1 MNEIMDK
8 FLLHGN
14 KFTPE
19 VHLRQPEFTY
29 SACWSFTKNK
39 KRIQESKLTGNL
51 RYTYQIE
58 SDKSRFRYG
67 MTFEDF
73 HDFPR
78 KATSAK
84 ILCEKT
90 FNITKNLKYYGYHH
104 RVTSVVYKFFNNMTS
119 NTNKQI

>member
-1 MNEIMDK
+1 MNEIMNK

-39 KRIQESKLTGNL
+39 ERIQESKLTGDL

-67 MTFEDF
+67 MTYGDF

-90 FNITKNLKYYGYHH
+90 FNITKNLKYDGYHH